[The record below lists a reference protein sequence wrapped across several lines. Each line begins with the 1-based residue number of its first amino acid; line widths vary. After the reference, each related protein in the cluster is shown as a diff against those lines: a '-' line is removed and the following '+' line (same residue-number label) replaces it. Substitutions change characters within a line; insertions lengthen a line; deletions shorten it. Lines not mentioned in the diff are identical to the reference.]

1 MQYLAYKDDP
11 TILAWESGN
20 ELYYPTFDWT
30 VQLARFI
37 KDDLQAQ
44 QLFMDG
50 RIISR
55 TGSYPELSD
64 PAKREEHRAV
74 VDIVSDHFYP
84 LSLEK
89 LVETAATAEGV
100 YGLPLVIGEFD
111 WSSGDVLAFLQTVE
125 DLAVEGL
132 AKLLL
137 QQQLWT

>member
-1 MQYLAYKDDP
+1 
-11 TILAWESGN
+11 
-20 ELYYPTFDWT
+20 
-30 VQLARFI
+30 
-37 KDDLQAQ
+37 
-44 QLFMDG
+44 MDG

-64 PAKREEHRAV
+64 PVRREEYRAV

-100 YGLPLVIGEFD
+100 YGLPLIIGEFD

-132 AKLLL
+132 VSGSLFWSMFGHAEVFGKRES
-137 QQQLWT
+137 WWRED